1 MPGPVA
7 QSIIVTPP
15 QQCVLEQIVR
25 RHTSPQAL
33 VRRAQIIL
41 AAASAAHNEPIARR
55 LGCTRKTVRTWRARW
70 AEAAPQLTATELQ
83 PEDLHAQIALVL
95 ADAPRPGAPD
105 TFTAEQI
112 VQIIALACTPPADAA
127 RPTSHWSAR
136 ELADEAVNRQ
146 IVSSISPRS
155 IERFLKASAASATSE
170 PLLAQYEGVRSAG
183 LCQPG

>member
-7 QSIIVTPP
+7 QSIVVTAP
-15 QQCVLEQIVR
+15 QQGVLEQLVR
-25 RHTSPQAL
+25 RHTSPHAL

-41 AAASAAHNEPIARR
+41 AAASDPHNESIARR
-55 LGCTRKTVRTWRARW
+55 HGCTRKTVRTWRARW
-70 AEAAPQLTATELQ
+70 AAAAPQLIATELQ

-127 RPTSHWSAR
+127 RPISQWSPR
-136 ELADEAVNRQ
+136 DLAAEAVKRQ
-146 IVSSISPRS
+146 IVASISPRS
-155 IERFLKASAASATSE
+155 VERFLKAGRSAAPSQ
-170 PLLAQYEGVRSAG
+170 PLLAE
-183 LCQPG
+183 